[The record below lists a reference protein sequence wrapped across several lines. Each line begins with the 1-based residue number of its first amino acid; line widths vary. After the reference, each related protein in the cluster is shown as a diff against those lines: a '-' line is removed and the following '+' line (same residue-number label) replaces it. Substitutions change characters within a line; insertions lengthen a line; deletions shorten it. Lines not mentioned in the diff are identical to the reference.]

1 MSQVK
6 KFGEVFTP
14 KHIVD
19 KLLDG
24 IDYSNPDLT
33 ICEPS
38 FGDGRILL
46 EVKTRLLEYH
56 SEAVSYTHL
65 TLPTKRI
72 V

>member
-14 KHIVD
+14 QDIVD
-19 KLLDG
+19 KLLIG
-24 IDYSNPDLT
+24 IDYSDPTIT

-46 EVKTRLLEYH
+46 EI
-56 SEAVSYTHL
+56 
-65 TLPTKRI
+65 KRR
-72 V
+72 

>member
-1 MSQVK
+1 MNQVQ

-14 KHIVD
+14 QSIVD
-19 KLLDG
+19 KLLVG
-24 IDYSNPDLT
+24 IDYSDPTLT

-56 SEAVSYTHL
+56 SEEHIM
-65 TLPTKRI
+65 KKQERI
-72 V
+72 G